1 MLLSPYHLRT
11 ISVLSPC
18 YLSTIFVSPPC
29 HLRIYMFGLDTDLVR
44 GWYRV
49 DMNLSSYVPA
59 IANLFFTLF
68 YVF

>member
-11 ISVLSPC
+11 ISVLSPYHFRVISVYIC
-18 YLSTIFVSPPC
+18 
-29 HLRIYMFGLDTDLVR
+29 LDLIR
-44 GWYRV
+44 GWYGV

>member
-11 ISVLSPC
+11 ISVLSP
-18 YLSTIFVSPPC
+18 YHFRVTSVSSPY

>member
-18 YLSTIFVSPPC
+18 YLRTIFVSPPC

-44 GWYRV
+44 GWYGA
-49 DMNLSSYVPA
+49 DMNLSS
-59 IANLFFTLF
+59 
-68 YVF
+68 

>member
-11 ISVLSPC
+11 ISVLSQY

-49 DMNLSSYVPA
+49 DMNLLSYVPA

>member
-1 MLLSPYHLRT
+1 MSGLFLKLLNMS
-11 ISVLSPC
+11 ISASVRSW
-18 YLSTIFVSPPC
+18 Y
-29 HLRIYMFGLDTDLVR
+29 LRIYMFGLDTDLVR

>member
-11 ISVLSPC
+11 ISVLSPY
-18 YLSTIFVSPPC
+18 YLRVISVLSSY
-29 HLRIYMFGLDTDLVR
+29 HLRVISVYICLDLIR

>member
-11 ISVLSPC
+11 ISVLSP
-18 YLSTIFVSPPC
+18 YYVFVSPPC